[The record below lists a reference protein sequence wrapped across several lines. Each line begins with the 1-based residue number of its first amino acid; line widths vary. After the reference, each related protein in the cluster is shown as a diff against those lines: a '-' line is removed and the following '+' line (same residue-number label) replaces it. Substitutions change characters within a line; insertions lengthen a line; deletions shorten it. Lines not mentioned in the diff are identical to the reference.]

1 MTPYKKQNIKQSN
14 ILKVTTIPGCIL
26 FEGSFGLLEEKRMT
40 SRLSGGLPAGGGG
53 AAAPA
58 PGAGTLPRSSSIEGL
73 R

>member
-1 MTPYKKQNIKQSN
+1 
-14 ILKVTTIPGCIL
+14 
-26 FEGSFGLLEEKRMT
+26 MT

-53 AAAPA
+53 AAPA